1 MRSTARTALASL
13 AETVRTVA
21 ANATGYRG
29 RERRNVMSF
38 RLKEAVFKVRC
49 REPGCSFVSDFAVK
63 ENIMGATEADVD
75 SEALKIARNLGF
87 IKHDAILGRKH
98 QLANPEVYKIS
109 GSYEH
114 IGPGPAVPAAPAAA
128 PVGAPPAAS
137 AGSAPVRTYRKG
149 EVIIRKGDSATMVCE
164 VLRGSAH
171 NEKLPDLLY
180 RAGAT
185 FGAAAIFKQK
195 DRMAD
200 IVAGEDST
208 TVAFYNLRELARNNP
223 AKARALYD
231 EAMEDVFH
239 ILRYYEQYAASLE
252 GKLKRLQ
259 AAKPAPKKAPGKAA
273 RKAPAKKAVKKAAAK
288 AAKKAAAKKRPAP
301 KKAANKPAARK
312 AAKKSRK
319 R

>member
-1 MRSTARTALASL
+1 
-13 AETVRTVA
+13 
-21 ANATGYRG
+21 
-29 RERRNVMSF
+29 MSF

-87 IKHDAILGRKH
+87 IKHDAVLGRNH
-98 QLANPEVYKIS
+98 QLANPEVYKVS

-114 IGPGPAVPAAPAAA
+114 IGPAPAAPAPAPAAAA
-128 PVGAPPAAS
+128 PVAS
-137 AGSAPVRTYRKG
+137 NGSAPVRTYRKG

-171 NEKLPDLLY
+171 NEKLPELLY
-180 RAGAT
+180 RAGST

-195 DRMAD
+195 NRMAD

-208 TVAFYNLRELARNNP
+208 TIAFYNLRDLARSNP

-239 ILRYYEQYAASLE
+239 ILRYYEEYAGSLE
-252 GKLKRLQ
+252 AKVKRLETRAAPRKAPAKAAPARAPKK
-259 AAKPAPKKAPGKAA
+259 AAKKAPKKAPK
-273 RKAPAKKAVKKAAAK
+273 K
-288 AAKKAAAKKRPAP
+288 AAKKAP
-301 KKAANKPAARK
+301 KKAAKKPPRK
-312 AAKKSRK
+312 AAAKRPAAKKAPKKPARKVVKKSKK

>member
-1 MRSTARTALASL
+1 
-13 AETVRTVA
+13 
-21 ANATGYRG
+21 
-29 RERRNVMSF
+29 MSF

-87 IKHDAILGRKH
+87 IKHDALLGRKH
-98 QLANPEVYKIS
+98 QLANPDVYKVS

-114 IGPGPAVPAAPAAA
+114 IGPAPAAPAAPAAA
-128 PVGAPPAAS
+128 PGMASSAPPV
-137 AGSAPVRTYRKG
+137 GSAPVRTYRRG
-149 EVIIRKGDSATMVCE
+149 EIIVRKGDSATMVCE

-171 NEKLPDLLY
+171 NEKLPEILY
-180 RAGAT
+180 RPGTT

-195 DRMAD
+195 NRMAD
-200 IVAGEDST
+200 IVAGEDGT
-208 TVAFYNLRELARNNP
+208 AIAFYNLRELSRSNP

-239 ILRYYEQYAASLE
+239 ILGYLEDYSASLE
-252 GKLKRLQ
+252 SKVKRLE
-259 AAKPAPKKAPGKAA
+259 AVRNGAKKAPARAA
-273 RKAPAKKAVKKAAAK
+273 RKAPAKKA
-288 AAKKAAAKKRPAP
+288 AKKRPSP
-301 KKAANKPAARK
+301 KKAPKKPAARK
-312 AAKKSRK
+312 AAKKSKK

>member
-1 MRSTARTALASL
+1 
-13 AETVRTVA
+13 
-21 ANATGYRG
+21 
-29 RERRNVMSF
+29 MSF
-38 RLKEAVFKVRC
+38 RLKEAVFKIRC

-98 QLANPEVYKIS
+98 QLSNPDVYKVS

-114 IGPGPAVPAAPAAA
+114 IGPAAPSAA
-128 PVGAPPAAS
+128 PVVGPSSAAA
-137 AGSAPVRTYRKG
+137 AGSAPVRTYRRG
-149 EVIIRKGDSATMVCE
+149 EVIIRKGDSATTVCE

-180 RAGAT
+180 EAGSS

-195 DRMAD
+195 NRMAD
-200 IVAGEDST
+200 IVAGEDGT
-208 TVAFYNLRELARNNP
+208 AVAFYNLRELSRTNP
-223 AKARALYD
+223 AKARTLYD

-239 ILRYYEQYAASLE
+239 ILRYYEEYSASLE
-252 GKLKRLQ
+252 GQVRRLQ
-259 AAKPAPKKAPGKAA
+259 AKAA
-273 RKAPAKKAVKKAAAK
+273 SSKKAPAKKAARKPAARK
-288 AAKKAAAKKRPAP
+288 GPAP
-301 KKAANKPAARK
+301 KKAAKKPAARK
-312 AAKKSRK
+312 AAKKSKK